1 MFDLVVQ
8 CVQVK
13 CAYSH
18 FELYYV
24 GQFHLRYK
32 KKQKTKKTKKKTKR
46 KPTDLPQ
53 ENVKDTTDVIRR
65 PKLKKYRQYTMAK

>member
-18 FELYYV
+18 FELYSV

-32 KKQKTKKTKKKTKR
+32 KNKKTKKQKKTKR

-53 ENVKDTTDVIRR
+53 DNVKET
-65 PKLKKYRQYTMAK
+65 KLKKYRQYTMTK